1 MRAKKR
7 KNSKQFNERF
17 RKRFFTK
24 KAVLVIV
31 CAAAILVVAA
41 FACQSQRKRAAGLR
55 ETVEELSTEIR
66 DLEDANETLKE
77 EKDNMDSPEFK
88 EKMARE
94 RLGMI
99 GEDEYSLQQSEDA
112 VPEDGADTS
121 GNADEDS
128 DSAGNGEEKNPAGE
142 DGAGDGSSAR
152 NGEEENP
159 AGADGAGDG
168 SSAEE

>member
-66 DLEDANETLKE
+66 DLEDAKAYLGHAGIVVEHY
-77 EKDNMDSPEFK
+77 F
-88 EKMARE
+88 
-94 RLGMI
+94 RLLHGLS
-99 GEDEYSLQQSEDA
+99 SLSCRTCGWQT
-112 VPEDGADTS
+112 VPAILNRHTTVTQRVS
-121 GNADEDS
+121 
-128 DSAGNGEEKNPAGE
+128 NGVEKNAN
-142 DGAGDGSSAR
+142 ACSA
-152 NGEEENP
+152 
-159 AGADGAGDG
+159 
-168 SSAEE
+168 

>member
-112 VPEDGADTS
+112 GGEEAGAAGDGDST
-121 GNADEDS
+121 EDS
-128 DSAGNGEEKNPAGE
+128 VSARGDEEENPTGE
-142 DGAGDGSSAR
+142 DGAEDGDSS
-152 NGEEENP
+152 EE
-159 AGADGAGDG
+159 
-168 SSAEE
+168 

>member
-31 CAAAILVVAA
+31 CAVAILVVAA

-121 GNADEDS
+121 GDAGAGDGN
-128 DSAGNGEEKNPAGE
+128 SAGNGEEENLAGE
-142 DGAGDGSSAR
+142 DGTGDGDSA
-152 NGEEENP
+152 GGDEEENP
-159 AGADGAGDG
+159 AGEAEDGD
-168 SSAEE
+168 STEE

>member
-112 VPEDGADTS
+112 GGEEAGAAGDGS
-121 GNADEDS
+121 
-128 DSAGNGEEKNPAGE
+128 SAGGDEEENPAGE
-142 DGAGDGSSAR
+142 DGAGDGNSAG

-159 AGADGAGDG
+159 AGEDGAEDSD
-168 SSAEE
+168 SSEE

>member
-31 CAAAILVVAA
+31 CAVAILVVAA

-112 VPEDGADTS
+112 GGEEAGAAGDG
-121 GNADEDS
+121 
-128 DSAGNGEEKNPAGE
+128 DSAGDGEEENPAGE
-142 DGAGDGSSAR
+142 DGAGD
-152 NGEEENP
+152 
-159 AGADGAGDG
+159 ADN
-168 SSAEE
+168 AEE